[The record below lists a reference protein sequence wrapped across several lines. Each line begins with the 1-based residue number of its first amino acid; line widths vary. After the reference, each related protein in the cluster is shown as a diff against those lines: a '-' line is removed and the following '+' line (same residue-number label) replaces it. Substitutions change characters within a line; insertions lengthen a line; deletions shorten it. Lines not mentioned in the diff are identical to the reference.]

1 MCAVQEPDSGCWSPV
16 EEELMVIVKRKI
28 TFIES
33 WDSPKGLE
41 AYAAE
46 GMCTL
51 FIRCRQGGESDL
63 CVCVGG
69 DGAGIK
75 LNNID

>member
-16 EEELMVIVKRKI
+16 EEELMVIVKRRV

-51 FIRCRQGGESDL
+51 FIRCR
-63 CVCVGG
+63 
-69 DGAGIK
+69 
-75 LNNID
+75 